1 MAGYTVTYKNKKF
14 TREKVELD
22 GKVFIGCEFD
32 ECIII
37 LEKGETDLQTCRIS
51 KCQLMLKGSAYTVAK
66 IIKLFSGR
74 APLKVL
80 DLDEPLFEKK
90 PEE

>member
-1 MAGYTVTYKNKKF
+1 MPGYTVTYKNKKF
-14 TREKVELD
+14 RKEKVELD
-22 GKVFIGCEFD
+22 GKVFVGCEFD

-37 LEKGETDLQTCRIS
+37 LETGETDLRNCRIN
-51 KCQLMLKGSAYTVAK
+51 KCRLMLKGAAYTVAK
-66 IIKLFSGR
+66 IIKLFSGQ

-90 PEE
+90 PDE